1 VTFEPFVRHSTYPP
15 LIPNT
20 HLYFHSMRLPALTI
34 GRKIAFGFAAVLFI
48 FCLVAVV
55 ARIALSSAG
64 AELVRYSSTT
74 AETNLAAQLEAS
86 MLALRMDVSDY
97 LVTGSTTARTAFD
110 NEQKKLLATFEQAG
124 QITTDSAR
132 QADLAD
138 ARKLLGD
145 YDKAFRRIIT
155 LHDDSQKEVAELLEP
170 SGAKMAEAL
179 KNVLVSAR
187 QSGDMSA
194 SFKTSSALQ
203 NLYEGFT
210 YVNSFQL
217 TQDPALA
224 ANARESFLAMQKQ
237 VATIAQELKDAAEL
251 DESLADPEK
260 AKLLAGIL
268 SHVTVYLGSF
278 DRIVDFSSQRRDV
291 VAQLEKLAP
300 QFAKKVANV
309 RTSVSELQAN
319 IDRQAQA
326 SQKRDEALVL
336 GLVLGGLVL
345 GIFLAVII
353 GRNVTRP
360 ILRISESL
368 RSDVDLT
375 TTAAGQVTSA
385 SRSLAEGSSAQAA
398 ALEES
403 SASLEEMAG
412 MTRRNAE
419 NADTAKTLAN
429 QARAAADSG
438 SNDMREM
445 QVAMQ
450 AIQSSSNEI
459 SKIIKTIDEI
469 AFQTNILALNAAVE
483 AARAGEAGA
492 GFAVVADEVRALAQR
507 SVQAARETAQ
517 KISDAASRSEQGARI
532 SEKVAKGLDEITGK
546 VRKVDEL
553 IAEIAMASKEQ
564 SEGIGQVTRAV
575 GEMDRVTQANAA
587 TAEETSSAATELN
600 TQTERLRAVI
610 ADLTAMVK
618 GAGGQAESEE
628 SQETS
633 AEPETPHEAEA
644 PKAQS
649 KQAAEPRERATTAA
663 PRAKATASARATSS
677 AASTGQSSS
686 RKDSKADTA
695 DNFWK

>member
-1 VTFEPFVRHSTYPP
+1 MRHSTYPP

-483 AARAGEAGA
+483 AARAGEAGM
-492 GFAVVADEVRALAQR
+492 GFAVVADEVRSLAQR
-507 SVQAARETAQ
+507 SAQAAKDTATL
-517 KISDAASRSEQGARI
+517 IEESIARSGEGA
-532 SEKVAKGLDEITGK
+532 
-546 VRKVDEL
+546 RKVDQVAAA
-553 IAEIAMASKEQ
+553 IATIMGSVAE
-564 SEGIGQVTRAV
+564 VTRIVQEVRDASQQQTQGIDQV
-575 GEMDRVTQANAA
+575 SQAIAQMEKVTQTTAA
-587 TAEETSSAATELN
+587 TAEESAAASEELNAQAEVSMTVVRELDALVGGGGARRDNVVALRGAPSSAGRAAT
-600 TQTERLRAVI
+600 RPKRSA
-610 ADLTAMVK
+610 
-618 GAGGQAESEE
+618 AESKAAVTPAE
-628 SQETS
+628 SAIPFGETG
-633 AEPETPHEAEA
+633 TYG
-644 PKAQS
+644 
-649 KQAAEPRERATTAA
+649 R
-663 PRAKATASARATSS
+663 
-677 AASTGQSSS
+677 
-686 RKDSKADTA
+686 
-695 DNFWK
+695 F

>member
-55 ARIALSSAG
+55 ARLALSSAG

-278 DRIVDFSSQRRDV
+278 DRIVDFSSQRRDG

-300 QFAKKVANV
+300 LFAKKVANV

-438 SNDMREM
+438 SNDIREK
-445 QVAMQ
+445 QVPMQ

-677 AASTGQSSS
+677 AASPGQSSS

>member
-1 VTFEPFVRHSTYPP
+1 
-15 LIPNT
+15 
-20 HLYFHSMRLPALTI
+20 MRLPALTI
-34 GRKIAFGFAAVLFI
+34 GRKITFGFAAVLFI

-64 AELVRYSSTT
+64 AELLRYSSTT

-97 LVTGSTTARTAFD
+97 LVTGSVTARTAFD
-110 NEQKKLLATFEQAG
+110 NEQKKLVATFDQAG
-124 QITTDSAR
+124 QVTTDSAR
-132 QADLAD
+132 QADLAE

-155 LHDDSQKEVAELLEP
+155 LRDDSQKEVSELLEP

-224 ANARESFLAMQKQ
+224 AKARESFLAMQKQ

-268 SHVTVYLGSF
+268 SDVTVYLGSF
-278 DRIVDFSSQRRDV
+278 DRIVDFSSQRGEV

-438 SNDMREM
+438 STDMREM

-450 AIQSSSNEI
+450 AIQSSSSEI

-469 AFQTNILALNAAVE
+469 AFQTNILALN

-618 GAGGQAESEE
+618 GAGGQAEDTE
-628 SQETS
+628 QQQTS
-633 AEPETPHEAEA
+633 AEPEAHEAEA
-644 PKAQS
+644 SKPQS
-649 KQAAEPRERATTAA
+649 KQAAEPRERATASA
-663 PRAKATASARATSS
+663 PRAKATASARATAS
-677 AASTGQSSS
+677 ASSTGQSSS
-686 RKDSKADTA
+686 RKESKADTA